1 MEELIS
7 NFLGELERKEAQLLS
22 WGVVDG
28 HWEEAELEDHAEAYL
43 DREDAW
49 HVFGQPRDLVNA
61 LLEKGLLFRWDESG
75 DYCYRTRFAETLRL
89 LARLRQLFPKH
100 LKNVNG
106 WQTAST
112 LVADFRLLLRARKY
126 PKRDRP
132 ASAVV
137 DECTGNS
144 TQLSLSSLQE
154 DALKGM
160 LNISK
165 ESEGWLLGGFQIRST
180 VRILQAAQHVLP
192 VSDEGKYPTGS
203 VVCAGTGSGKTLAFY
218 LPAFTHLVGMI
229 ESDSSKW
236 TRALALY
243 PRNELLKDQF
253 TETCRMARIVNP
265 LLKAA
270 GRRAISIGAFF
281 GPTLTGVKDL
291 ESDKTK
297 WSREGDGY
305 ICPFIQCPDEKCSG
319 KMLWLDSDIN
329 SKKERLV
336 CSCVSCTASIEEDEI
351 VLTRDRMKQN
361 PPDILFTTTEMLN
374 RRMTDS
380 RLCQL
385 FGIGTPP
392 DKKPELVLLDEVHTY
407 SGTHGAQVAYLLRRW
422 RHRANCKPHYVGL
435 SATLR
440 EASSFFAKLVGI
452 YDRLVEEVSPL
463 DGEMM
468 EEGMEYSVAVR
479 GDPVSGA
486 SLLSTTIQTTM
497 LLRRCLDPRDRALS
511 NGVYG
516 KKVFVFTDNLDVTNR
531 LFFNLLDAEGLNA
544 RGRPDFNRHP
554 GGSLANLRAPNLSSH
569 GLRYLYGQSWDMCEG
584 IGNVLDS
591 NEHLQVARVSSQ
603 DSGVDGGADILA
615 ATASLEVGF
624 NDPEV
629 GAVLQH
635 KAPQDSAAFLQRKG
649 RSGRRREMRPWTVVV
664 LSDFGRD
671 RIAYQG
677 YDMLFDPELTPR
689 ELPLGNRHVLKMQAV
704 YSMMDWLSS
713 ELNHTGPGHFWNDA
727 SGPSEYPNPQKR
739 QKKAAEILSSVIS
752 GGPELDRLRDWL
764 KYSLNLKASEDSEQV
779 NSLLWEA
786 PRALMTS
793 VIPTLLRRFETN
805 WMSGD
810 KVGKEYHVGYP
821 NFHPLPEFIPAS
833 LFSDLNLP
841 EVTIWA
847 VIRPGQDPEMYNLP
861 AAQALREF
869 APGRISRRYGI
880 WHGLSRHWVG
890 IDPTGDAQQTVS
902 IDSFCSSDERAEIG
916 VFPYKDEN
924 GVIAEVPVYR
934 PYAIRVSNDAD
945 QTISDSSNA
954 MLDWRSQILAPEGED
969 SGLELDLPKRCEW
982 SPIIEGVRFFTHR
995 LHQPVR
1001 VTRFALG
1008 STANLRF
1015 KSGEDSEVNCK
1026 FGVNVDDDLSPAAL
1040 GFAFEADAIR
1050 IQVKFPDDWSG
1061 SKVSEQKMPSLKGAY
1076 FKWRVLNEPRFDGI
1090 ANVFQRQWFAE
1101 IVLSAINSIAIEQG
1115 ISLEESWGTLQGEA
1129 TLSLSSVLEVIF
1141 QSVASSD
1148 EGTPEDEAT
1157 QLEQSRQT
1165 ELCELL
1171 EDDSVREILNDLVPL
1186 LWTDDSISSEEWLR
1200 QKYLATFGAAFR
1212 DAIQSLCPDVDV
1224 DDLVVDLDP
1233 GLSSGE
1239 VHDADTDVAEIWLTE
1254 TSPGGGGVVE
1264 RLLPKFA
1271 EEPRRFLDLL
1281 KGALGRSDF
1290 EIVDDELNRFL
1301 SWLENDDELQSLV
1314 AVLRSASTQN
1324 ALTTAFENLR
1334 SSLKRKGLQTTHSV
1348 ITTMSARLLRPGS
1361 NTNTDALIRG
1371 IMQRWC
1377 DEEIRLGV
1385 EIEPRALAYAL
1396 SAEDF
1401 LDQALGGVLPH
1412 GPGQDVRQWRFA
1424 TIAGLLWARGTQARN
1439 HSLELRNP
1447 YAEVLSPERFLVVDA
1462 LATEDIEVLYGSEGW
1477 EEALTTSLIEAGRS
1491 VLSAPVETLESF
1503 RLSLLQLLSNPVDTG
1518 TLLLYPRFRAVARDN
1533 EHVKVTLELVAPGE
1547 VTTDLGVD
1555 EDDKATARLIVK
1567 TMKGSRD
1574 EVRDLLESLIATELL
1589 FPSRDIWLVS
1599 PWVTDLPLL
1608 DNRAGAYS
1616 GIEPAWPKS
1625 YLRLAELLAY
1635 SLKSSP
1641 ETQLKVVTRPDEHNK
1656 SFCNRLRELTR
1667 LDGTAGRLKI
1677 DSSRTVLHTKGFAGD
1692 SFSLKGSMNFT
1703 YNGIEVLEETVELE
1717 LDPKRASKFLFE
1729 LSHNYFAE
1737 GEV

>member
-7 NFLGELERKEAQLLS
+7 KFLGELERKEAQLLS

-28 HWEEAELEDHAEAYL
+28 HWKEAELEDLAEIFL
-43 DREDAW
+43 DREEGGWDS
-49 HVFGQPRDLVNA
+49 FSQPFNLVQA
-61 LLEKGLLFRWDESG
+61 LLEKGLIFRWDESG
-75 DYCYRTRFAETLRL
+75 SYCYRTRFAETLRL

-100 LKNVNG
+100 LRNVNS

-126 PKRDRP
+126 PKRDRV
-132 ASAVV
+132 AREVV
-137 DECTGNS
+137 ELCTGS
-144 TQLSLSSLQE
+144 SQLSLSTLQE
-154 DALKGM
+154 DTLNRM
-160 LNISK
+160 LNISD
-165 ESEGWLLGGFQIRST
+165 ESDGWLLGGFQVRSIM
-180 VRILQAAQHVLP
+180 RILQAAQRALP
-192 VSDEGKYPTGS
+192 VSEEGKYPTGS

-243 PRNELLKDQF
+243 PRNELLNDQF
-253 TETCRMARIVNP
+253 TETCRMARTVNP

-270 GRRAISIGAFF
+270 GRRAITIGAFF
-281 GPTLTGVKDL
+281 GPTLDNGDKL
-291 ESDKTK
+291 QGSDPK
-297 WSREGDGY
+297 WKRVGDGFA
-305 ICPFIQCPDEKCSG
+305 CPFIQCPDETCSG
-319 KMLWLDSDIN
+319 EMLWLDADISSN
-329 SKKERLV
+329 TERLV
-336 CSCVSCTASIEEDEI
+336 CSCSNCNASIEEDEI
-351 VLTRDRMKQN
+351 MLTRDRMRQS

-380 RLCQL
+380 RLCHL
-385 FGIGTPP
+385 FGIGTPAN
-392 DKKPELVLLDEVHTY
+392 KKPELVLLDEVHTY

-463 DGEMM
+463 DGEII

-486 SLLSTTIQTTM
+486 SLLSTTIQTSM
-497 LLRRCLDPRDRALS
+497 LMRRCLDPRIRAQS

-516 KKVFVFTDNLDVTNR
+516 KKLFVFTDNLDVTNR

-544 RGRPDFNRHP
+544 RQQPDLRRHP
-554 GGSLANLRAPNLSSH
+554 DGSLANLRASNLPAH
-569 GLRYLYGQSWDMCEG
+569 GPRHLYGQSWDMCES
-584 IGNVLDS
+584 IGHVLDAS
-591 NEHLQVARVSSQ
+591 EHLQIARVSSQ

-664 LSDFGRD
+664 LSDYGRD

-713 ELNHTGPGHFWNDA
+713 ELVHTGPGHFWNDA
-727 SGPSEYPNPQKR
+727 SGPSEYANPKKR
-739 QKKAAEILSSVIS
+739 QQKAAEILSSVIL
-752 GGPELDRLRDWL
+752 GGPELDRLSDWL
-764 KYSLNLKASEDSEQV
+764 KYSLNLNASEDSEQI

-810 KVGKEYHVGYP
+810 KVGQEYHIGFP
-821 NFHPLPEFIPAS
+821 SFHPLPEFIPAS
-833 LFSDLNLP
+833 LFSGLNLP
-841 EVTIWA
+841 EVAIWA
-847 VIRPGQDPEMYNLP
+847 VQRLNGPEEVNYLP
-861 AAQALREF
+861 ATQALREF
-869 APGRISRRYGI
+869 APGRISHRYGI
-880 WHGLSRHWVG
+880 WHSLSRHWVG
-890 IDPTGDAQQTVS
+890 IDPIGEAQQS
-902 IDSFCSSDERAEIG
+902 ILIDSFCSSEERVEIG
-916 VFPYKDEN
+916 VFPYIDEN
-924 GVIAEVPVYR
+924 GAIAEVPVYR
-934 PYAIRVSNDAD
+934 PYAMHVSNDAD

-954 MLDWRSQILAPEGED
+954 MLNWRSQILAPEGED
-969 SGLELDLPKRCEW
+969 SGLELDLPKRSEW
-982 SPIIEGVRFFTHR
+982 SPIIEGVRFYTHR
-995 LHQPVR
+995 LHQPIR

-1015 KSGEDSEVNCK
+1015 KSGEDLDVNCK
-1026 FGVNVDDDLSPAAL
+1026 FGVNLDDELSSAAL
-1040 GFAFEADAIR
+1040 GFAFDADAIR
-1050 IQVKFPDDWSG
+1050 VRLRFPDDWSG
-1061 SKVSEQKMPSLKGAY
+1061 SNVSEQKIPSLKSSY
-1076 FKWRVLNEPRFDGI
+1076 FKWRVQNEARFDGM
-1090 ANVFQRQWFAE
+1090 ANTFQRQWFAE
-1101 IVLSAINSIAIEQG
+1101 IVLSAINSIAIEKE
-1115 ISLEESWGTLQGEA
+1115 ISLGEAWEAFQGET

-1141 QSVASSD
+1141 QSVATSD

-1165 ELCELL
+1165 ELRELL
-1171 EDDSVREILNDLVPL
+1171 EDDVVRDILNDLVPL
-1186 LWTDDSISSEEWLR
+1186 LWTDDSISSEAWLR

-1212 DAIQSLCPDVDV
+1212 DTIQALCPDVDV

-1233 GLSSGE
+1233 GISSRDI
-1239 VHDADTDVAEIWLTE
+1239 HDVDTDVAEIWLTE
-1254 TSPGGGGVVE
+1254 TSPGGGGVIE
-1264 RLLPKFA
+1264 RLLRKFA

-1290 EIVDDELNRFL
+1290 EIVDDELKRFL
-1301 SWLENDDELQSLV
+1301 SWLEDDNELQGLV
-1314 AVLRSASTQN
+1314 SVLRSASTQN
-1324 ALTTAFENLR
+1324 ALMTAFEDLR
-1334 SSLKRKGLQTTHSV
+1334 STLKRKGLLTTHSV

-1361 NTNTDALIRG
+1361 NTATDTLIRS
-1371 IMQRWC
+1371 ILQRWC
-1377 DEEIRLGV
+1377 DEEVRLGV

-1396 SAEDF
+1396 SADDS
-1401 LDQALGGVLPH
+1401 LDQALGGVLPL
-1412 GPGQDVRQWRFA
+1412 GPGQDRRQWRFV

-1447 YAEVLSPERFLVVDA
+1447 YAEVLSPERFLVIDA
-1462 LATEDIEVLYGSEGW
+1462 LATEAIGVLYGSEGW
-1477 EEALTTSLIEAGRS
+1477 EGALATSLIEAGRS
-1491 VLSAPVETLESF
+1491 VLSAPVEALESF
-1503 RLSLLQLLSNPVDTG
+1503 RLSLLELLSNPVDTG
-1518 TLLLYPRFRAVARDN
+1518 TLLLYPRFRAVTRDN
-1533 EHVKVTLELVAPGE
+1533 QHVKVTLELVAPGE
-1547 VTTDLGVD
+1547 ITTDLGDD
-1555 EDDKATARLIVK
+1555 ESDKASARLIVK

-1589 FPSRDIWLVS
+1589 FPGRDIWLVS

-1608 DNRAGAYS
+1608 DNRAGAYF
-1616 GIEPAWPKS
+1616 GIEPGWPKS
-1625 YLRLAELLAY
+1625 YLKLSELLAY

-1641 ETQLKVVTRPDEHNK
+1641 GTQLKVVTRPDQHNK
-1656 SFCNRLRELTR
+1656 SFCNRLTELAR
-1667 LDGTAGRLKI
+1667 LDGNSERLMI
-1677 DSSRTVLHTKGFAGD
+1677 DSNRDKLHIKGFAGD
-1692 SFSLKGSMNFT
+1692 NFSLKGSMNFT

-1717 LDPKRASKFLFE
+1717 TDPNRVSQFVFQLR
-1729 LSHNYFAE
+1729 HNYFAE
-1737 GEV
+1737 GAG